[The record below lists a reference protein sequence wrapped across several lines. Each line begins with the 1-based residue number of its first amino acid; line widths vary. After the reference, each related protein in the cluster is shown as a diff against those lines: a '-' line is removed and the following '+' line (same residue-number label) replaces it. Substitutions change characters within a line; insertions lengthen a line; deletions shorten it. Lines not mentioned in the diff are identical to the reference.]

1 MYPTR
6 YQEHSREDGIS
17 TLLDT
22 PGDMTKKVRCFRDAD
37 PRQTQE
43 QEEENK
49 NEEYEKN
56 IHPIQYIPIHL
67 IQVNTFYRLT
77 FNQF

>member
-1 MYPTR
+1 
-6 YQEHSREDGIS
+6 
-17 TLLDT
+17 
-22 PGDMTKKVRCFRDAD
+22 MTKKVRCFRDAD